1 MQSKLSISEFTIA
14 WSIWMTEE
22 YDRTGETTLFLTIN
36 LFLTDRGTPS
46 PPNSPTSSW
55 RIFTKTSE
63 NAYLSDIKL
72 RNSTQKINIEVK
84 LTKIGY
90 LIFLPYI
97 MLKMRLLTITDGWW
111 LLGYYTYQQRKYE
124 LNRISHLLGCTNPKW
139 IHRQMTIKLTWPKI
153 R

>member
-1 MQSKLSISEFTIA
+1 MEHLDDRGI
-14 WSIWMTEE
+14 WSHEERQPDWIWDNILTL
-22 YDRTGETTLFLTIN
+22 TLFLTIN

-55 RIFTKTSE
+55 RIFTKTSG

-72 RNSTQKINIEVK
+72 RNSTHKINIEVK

-90 LIFLPYI
+90 LISLPYI
-97 MLKMRLLTITDGWW
+97 VLKMRLLTITDVWW
-111 LLGYYTYQQRKYE
+111 LLGYYSYQQRKYE

-139 IHRQMTIKLTWPKI
+139 IHRQMTIKLTSPKT